1 MIIDLFYDKIRVDSI
16 YEAENTIEKI
26 TKAKDLFSDFMVIEW
41 GLNAFDFVPYGFW
54 IIYGVQ
60 KALNYEGYAE
70 DFIKSH
76 SRINEQWNTWRN
88 ANLTGEF
95 YCRFKFNDDIIQLIY
110 EELDKAIKELETYIC
125 EETKKREKAKQEWE
139 SEHSLLLDGVDW
151 KMSEKTIYDEGGE
164 TKEITHRFVIEDDV
178 IVMTE
183 RNIFDFGRVVNYK
196 NGAIFNR
203 NGVMVVEK
211 IEGDSI
217 PLTINEKK
225 AHTIICRYSPLRKEG
240 IRM

>member
-1 MIIDLFYDKIRVDSI
+1 MF
-16 YEAENTIEKI
+16 
-26 TKAKDLFSDFMVIEW
+26 
-41 GLNAFDFVPYGFW
+41 
-54 IIYGVQ
+54 
-60 KALNYEGYAE
+60 
-70 DFIKSH
+70 H
-76 SRINEQWNTWRN
+76 
-88 ANLTGEF
+88 
-95 YCRFKFNDDIIQLIY
+95 
-110 EELDKAIKELETYIC
+110 
-125 EETKKREKAKQEWE
+125 
-139 SEHSLLLDGVDW
+139 W